1 MLSKNKFIISVLL
14 AFIASTSNSFA
25 GSGHSGYNGKY
36 KSGCSHST
44 PDSGTCDSWEGALNY
59 DMYIENGSGNNVDAG
74 FDINGS
80 SVIVDGVGI
89 EVSAWSDTG
98 NYDGYYTDG
107 NWYGLYYDDP
117 NNYGIED
124 DTIHEAELAGPW
136 SSNGETGFGTEN
148 ADGVYQNSGD
158 SHSIDNFSN
167 DSGATDYDMVLFS
180 FSDAVSLVG
189 ATFSWLTN
197 SSSTQQVSVVGLNDI
212 SGLTGGSST
221 WSDIA
226 SSDSVVTSG
235 SFQIEHCDDVYV
247 SDFTTTD
254 AAQYWLVG
262 AYNTAFGYV
271 DGFSRNNDGFKLASI
286 GFTKEPDSV
295 EKPPVEANAPSSF
308 ALLML
313 TGGFMAWRKRK
324 TK

>member
-1 MLSKNKFIISVLL
+1 MVTKNKFIISVLV

-25 GSGHSGYNGKY
+25 TSGHSSYSGKY
-36 KSGCSHST
+36 RSGCSHSNT
-44 PDSGTCDSWEGALNY
+44 PGSTTCDSWEGALNY
-59 DMYIENGSGNNVDAG
+59 DMYIENGSGNNVEDG
-74 FDINGS
+74 YNITGS
-80 SVIVDGVGI
+80 NVVIDGVGI
-89 EVSAWSDTG
+89 EVSAWADTSG
-98 NYDGYYTDG
+98 NNDDLIVEG
-107 NWYGLYYDDP
+107 N
-117 NNYGIED
+117 
-124 DTIHEAELAGPW
+124 LAGPW
-136 SSNGETGFGTEN
+136 SSNGEVGFGMMNQDEEDWGN
-148 ADGVYQNSGD
+148 YSNSGY
-158 SHSIDNFSN
+158 SHSIDNFGGSV
-167 DSGATDYDMVLFS
+167 TDYDMVLFS

-212 SGLTGGSST
+212 SGLTSGSST

-226 SSDSVVTSG
+226 SSAAVVTSG
-235 SFQIEHCDDVYV
+235 SFQIEHCDDGYV

-271 DGFSRNNDGFKLASI
+271 SGFSQNNDGFKLASI

-308 ALLML
+308 ALIML

-324 TK
+324 AK